1 MYLRGGGVIAKR
13 VQREQSQGVGL
24 SPQRSER
31 STLPHPRLVAL
42 GLAVCLGASVSPLAD
57 ALAQGRGGAGGPGMR
72 VPLGG
77 SLGGSP
83 RPPQLALPSNPDRPG
98 DGRFRPFFPYFWP
111 YWPDG
116 YYGYDDYFADSSGY
130 SSDSAGH
137 GYSDVHSP
145 EIQHVPVQPP
155 REVYPVYDTVTAV
168 GPLVVSS
175 TPVSRTMV
183 RLSWRGGGTGAKQVA
198 FFLADSARNV
208 LAAETVRS
216 PPFVAV
222 LKLSAQTAYAGMT
235 VVLPGGALETQYV
248 PYRKPAE

>member
-1 MYLRGGGVIAKR
+1 M
-13 VQREQSQGVGL
+13 
-24 SPQRSER
+24 
-31 STLPHPRLVAL
+31 PHPRLVAL
-42 GLAVCLGASVSPLAD
+42 GLALWLGACPLAD
-57 ALAQGRGGAGGPGMR
+57 ALAQGRGGPGMR

-77 SLGGSP
+77 SSLGGSP

-98 DGRFRPFFPYFWP
+98 DGRFRPFFPYWP

-116 YYGYDDYFADSSGY
+116 YYGYDDYYADSSGY
-130 SSDSAGH
+130 TPADSAGNGH
-137 GYSDVHSP
+137 SDVYAP
-145 EIQHVPVQPP
+145 EIQHVPVQAP

-183 RLSWRGGGTGAKQVA
+183 RLSWRDGGVGAKQVA
-198 FFLADSARNV
+198 FFLADSSRNV

-222 LKLSAQTAYAGMT
+222 LNPPAQTAYAGMT

-248 PYRKPAE
+248 PYRRPAQ